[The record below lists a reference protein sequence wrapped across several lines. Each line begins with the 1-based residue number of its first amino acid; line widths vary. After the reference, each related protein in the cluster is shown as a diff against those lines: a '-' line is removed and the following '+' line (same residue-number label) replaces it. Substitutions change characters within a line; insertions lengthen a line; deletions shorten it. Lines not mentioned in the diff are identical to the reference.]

1 MKTMQFGEFKS
12 HFSEILKE
20 IRKGEEIAISSG
32 KKKEKLAVLVPYEKY
47 MRKTRRQLDLMEK
60 KGNFNI
66 GTDFK
71 FPRMPFLI
79 YEVFA

>member
-1 MKTMQFGEFKS
+1 MKTIQASEFKN

-20 IRKGEEIAISSG
+20 IRKGKEIAVSFG

-47 MRKTRRQLDLMEK
+47 MRKTRRQLGRLEK
-60 KGNFNI
+60 KGNFEI

-71 FPRMPFLI
+71 VSENAFFDL
-79 YEVFA
+79 